1 METKI
6 NIAEILKDKP
16 KGTKLYSRICG
27 AVELKKVIDVRKKK
41 SIVVKELNSNNQHRF
56 WYDGNFFR
64 AGQCVLQPSENMAD
78 WSKFSW
84 KKGDV
89 LVSNDGK
96 CKVIFE
102 RFDDDTYT
110 SFVGKYYVECYGK
123 NDELQDYE
131 EEHYGDTVNYTKE
144 SEEAALAY
152 INTIE
157 KRLGGKL
164 NHETLEIEKQ
174 TEFKDGDIV
183 VTDAVPS
190 MCYSKCIFILKG
202 DLNKDE
208 IRANSY
214 IFYNINNNHISFDV
228 LDTSIRDSNIHI
240 ATDSEKQQ
248 LFDALAK
255 KGKAWDSERKAIVDF
270 KPKWIPKPFDRV
282 ITRGYNNDIWTAN
295 IFSHMNSCGEYV
307 TIGCA
312 GGYHYCLP
320 YNDETAHLL
329 GTTDEWKGGEG

>member
-1 METKI
+1 MKTKI
-6 NIAEILKDKP
+6 NIAEILRNKP
-16 KGTKLYSRICG
+16 QGVKLYSPIFGDCTYCYVREDTNDIC
-27 AVELKKVIDVRKKK
+27 
-41 SIVVKELNSNNQHRF
+41 VKRPYNVMSF
-56 WYDGNFFR
+56 FNFEGLYNT
-64 AGQCVLQPSENMAD
+64 AGECLLFPSKEMRN
-78 WSKFSW
+78 WSKFAW

-202 DLNKDE
+202 DLNTGE
-208 IRANSY
+208 SRANSY
-214 IFYNINNNHISFDV
+214 VFFNINNNHISYDV
-228 LDTSIRDSNIHI
+228 LDTIERERNIHL
-240 ATDSEKQQ
+240 ATAEERLK
-248 LFDALAK
+248 LFDALTKEGKYWDAEK
-255 KGKAWDSERKAIVDF
+255 KEVIDL
-270 KPKWIPKPFDRV
+270 KPKIELKPFDKVLVRDGKNEIWEPAFFFRNRPELNVYKYQTVGGKLRV
-282 ITRGYNNDIWTAN
+282 
-295 IFSHMNSCGEYV
+295 
-307 TIGCA
+307 
-312 GGYHYCLP
+312 YCIP
-320 YNDETAHLL
+320 FNEETAELI
-329 GTTDEWKGGEG
+329 GTTNNW